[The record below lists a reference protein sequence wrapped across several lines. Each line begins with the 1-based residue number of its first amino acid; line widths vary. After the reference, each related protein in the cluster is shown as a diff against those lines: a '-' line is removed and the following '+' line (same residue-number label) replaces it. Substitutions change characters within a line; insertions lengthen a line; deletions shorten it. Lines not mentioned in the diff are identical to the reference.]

1 MSKMNP
7 STGTRRRMPAAVCLV
22 LAALAAGAAAMA
34 APAAAQERPQLWLVA
49 HGDTVLVHVPEPP
62 VANHGFVVYRT
73 AAGGSPELLT
83 PEPVLPVRQPAL
95 AAALL
100 GDDLPRVM
108 DMLRATDDVQAL
120 RRLEADRVAA
130 GVASM
135 LFRPAAVVLGRFF
148 ADTTAVAGAEYE
160 YRVVFLDAL
169 GEETTEARTGSVRV
183 ADVPPPAVAGLAATA
198 GSYEAALSW
207 RFPVYTGG
215 ALDFVLGFHVYRAGP
230 ASDDY
235 ERLTDTPVLR
245 GTDEVQRY
253 VDRRVR
259 NDESYRYI
267 VRAVDLAGRAGA
279 AGDAVAV
286 RPFDDSPPSVPANV
300 VTEPGDGEVRLAWR
314 MSPEL
319 NVVGYLVER
328 STGLDQPF
336 ERIVTE
342 PVPVSSP
349 TWLDASVRGGTQYFY
364 RVVAINEHG
373 RESRPSNAISAL
385 PYDETPPEPPV
396 GVAAS
401 ARGRSVEVRWG
412 PSPSDDVQGYH
423 VYRGEVDGELVR
435 LTTRPVAATEFI
447 DAGFGNDGLRP
458 GGRYIVRVSA
468 VDHSLN
474 ESESVVAGVVIADDE
489 PPVTP
494 TALHAQPVEGRLI
507 ELTWMPGG
515 SHDVA
520 RYVVTRTAAGAPDTE
535 IASVAAS
542 APLRVRDTDVVRGAE
557 YVYRLVAVDS
567 AGNLSEPIE
576 TRLVLRGTEPPPAPR
591 HVSARVEQGGG
602 VSVEWER
609 VVDDELV
616 GYRVYRATIPTG
628 VYEPVSGL
636 IPVGAPLSIT
646 DRDGAATHF
655 YTVRA
660 VDRSGNESRPSP
672 AVQPRQQ

>member
-1 MSKMNP
+1 MSKT
-7 STGTRRRMPAAVCLV
+7 STVTRMKLV
-22 LAALAAGAAAMA
+22 LAAACAAVAASHA

-73 AAGGSPELLT
+73 APGGSPELLT
-83 PEPVLPVRQPAL
+83 PDPVTPVRQPAL

-120 RRLEADRVAA
+120 RRLEADPIAA
-130 GVASM
+130 GVAST

-169 GEETTEARTGSVRV
+169 GEETAEVRTGSVRV
-183 ADVPPPAVAGLAATA
+183 ADVRPPAATGLAATA
-198 GSYEAALSW
+198 GSYEAGLSW
-207 RFPVYTGG
+207 RFPVYAGS
-215 ALDFVLGFHVYRAGP
+215 ALDFVLGFHVYRAGG
-230 ASDDY
+230 AADF
-235 ERLTDTPVLR
+235 ERVTETPVLR
-245 GTDEVQRY
+245 GVDEVQRY

-259 NDESYRYI
+259 NDETYRYI
-267 VRAVDLAGRAGA
+267 VRAVDLAGREGA
-279 AGDAVAV
+279 AGDAITV

-300 VTEPGDGEVRLAWR
+300 VTEPGDGQVRLAWR

-319 NVVGYLVER
+319 NVVGYYVER

-336 ERIVTE
+336 ERMVAE

-349 TWLDASVRGGTQYFY
+349 TWLDAAVRGGTQYFY
-364 RVVAINEHG
+364 RVIAINEHG

-385 PYDETPPEPPV
+385 PFDHTPPEPPV
-396 GVAAS
+396 DVAAS
-401 ARGRSVEVRWG
+401 ARGRSVEVRWS

-435 LTTRPVAATEFI
+435 LTTRPVPATEFV
-447 DAGFGNDGLRP
+447 DTGFGNDGLRA
-458 GGRYIVRVSA
+458 GGRYIIRVAA

-474 ESESVVAGVVIADDE
+474 ESESVLAEVAIADDE
-489 PPVTP
+489 PPVAP
-494 TALHAQPVEGRLI
+494 TALHAQPVEGRFI

-515 SHDVA
+515 SHDVE
-520 RYVVTRTAAGAPDTE
+520 RYVVTRVVGATSVE
-535 IASVAAS
+535 VASVPAS
-542 APLRVRDTDVVRGAE
+542 APLRVRDTDVVRGTE
-557 YVYRLVAVDS
+557 YAYRVVAMDS
-567 AGNLSEPIE
+567 AGNRSEPVE
-576 TRLVLRGTEPPPAPR
+576 ARLLLRGTEPPPAPR
-591 HVSARVEQGGG
+591 HVSARLLEGGG
-602 VSVEWER
+602 VSVQWER

-628 VYEPVSGL
+628 VYEPVSEI
-636 IPVGAPLSIT
+636 IPPGAPLSYT
-646 DRDGAATHF
+646 DQAGAASH
-655 YTVRA
+655 YYAVRA
-660 VDRSGNESRPSP
+660 VDRSGNESRPAP
-672 AVQPRQQ
+672 GVQVRQP